1 MKQKTETEIKEIKQI
16 GLDIVITLIIIVFI
30 FGFMLGFIVN

>member
-1 MKQKTETEIKEIKQI
+1 MKQKTQTEIKEIKQI
-16 GLDIVITLIIIVFI
+16 GLDIVIALIIIVFI

>member
-1 MKQKTETEIKEIKQI
+1 MKQKTQTEIKEIKQI
-16 GLDIVITLIIIVFI
+16 GLYVVIALIIIVFI

>member
-1 MKQKTETEIKEIKQI
+1 MKQKTQTEIKEIKQI

>member
-1 MKQKTETEIKEIKQI
+1 MKQKTQTEIKEIKQI
-16 GLDIVITLIIIVFI
+16 GLDVVITLIIIVFI